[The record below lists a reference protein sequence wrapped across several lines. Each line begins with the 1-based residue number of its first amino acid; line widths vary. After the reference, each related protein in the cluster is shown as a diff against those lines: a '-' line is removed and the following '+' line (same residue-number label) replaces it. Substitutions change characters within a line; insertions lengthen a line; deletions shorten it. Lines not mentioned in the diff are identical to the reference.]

1 MDKIG
6 HFFRWIFL
14 DKESNTWKEY
24 CKNNG
29 LVKEAPK
36 EEPEPVKEPISLE
49 KTVEQVKKSGAEK
62 PVIVMNENDFEHYTE
77 EVKLEPNVFFPEPSN
92 AEKIERC
99 KQIICNYMYDCNES
113 KTAVADLLG
122 NNRNEWYIVSDGL
135 NRRSKLITESLEYL
149 TKKKWEF
156 LGEVESSVYGWR
168 VDYSRMLDKEYEKNI

>member
-29 LVKEAPK
+29 LVKEEPK
-36 EEPEPVKEPISLE
+36 EEIKTIILE
-49 KTVEQVKKSGAEK
+49 KVTDKKETEK
-62 PVIVMNENDFEHYTE
+62 PVEE

-92 AEKIERC
+92 KEKIERC

-135 NRRSKLITESLEYL
+135 NGRSKLITESLEYL

-168 VDYSRMLDKEYEKNI
+168 VDYSKMLDKEYEKNI

>member
-1 MDKIG
+1 MNKIG

-14 DKESNTWKEY
+14 DKESNTWKEF
-24 CKNNG
+24 CLKNG
-29 LVKEAPK
+29 LVKEEPK
-36 EEPEPVKEPISLE
+36 EEIKTIVLE
-49 KTVEQVKKSGAEK
+49 KATDKEETKKSVE
-62 PVIVMNENDFEHYTE
+62 E

-99 KQIICNYMYDCNES
+99 KQIICNYTYDCNES

-122 NNRNEWYIVSDGL
+122 NNRNEWYIVSAGL
-135 NRRSKLITESLEYL
+135 SGRSKLITESLEYL

>member
-1 MDKIG
+1 MNKIG

-29 LVKEAPK
+29 LVKEEPKAEAK
-36 EEPEPVKEPISLE
+36 EEIKTIILE
-49 KTVEQVKKSGAEK
+49 KVTDKKETEK
-62 PVIVMNENDFEHYTE
+62 PVEE

-122 NNRNEWYIVSDGL
+122 NNRDKWYIVSDGL
-135 NRRSKLITESLEYL
+135 NGRSKLITESLEYL

-168 VDYSRMLDKEYEKNI
+168 VDYSKMLDKEYEKNI

>member
-29 LVKEAPK
+29 LIKEEPK
-36 EEPEPVKEPISLE
+36 EEIKTIILE
-49 KTVEQVKKSGAEK
+49 KATDKEETEK
-62 PVIVMNENDFEHYTE
+62 PVEE

-99 KQIICNYMYDCNES
+99 KQIICNYTYDCNES

-122 NNRNEWYIVSDGL
+122 NNRDEWYIVSAGL
-135 NRRSKLITESLEYL
+135 NGRSKLITESLEYL

-168 VDYSRMLDKEYEKNI
+168 VDYSKMLDKEYEKNI

>member
-29 LVKEAPK
+29 LIKEEPK
-36 EEPEPVKEPISLE
+36 EEHKTIILE
-49 KTVEQVKKSGAEK
+49 KATDKEETKKSVE
-62 PVIVMNENDFEHYTE
+62 E

-92 AEKIERC
+92 KEKIERC

-122 NNRNEWYIVSDGL
+122 NNRDKWYIVSDGL
-135 NRRSKLITESLEYL
+135 NGRSKLITESLEYL

-156 LGEVESSVYGWR
+156 LGEVESSVYGWK
-168 VDYSRMLDKEYEKNI
+168 VDYSKMLDKINLDK

>member
-14 DKESNTWKEY
+14 DKESNTWEEY

-29 LVKEAPK
+29 LVKEEPK
-36 EEPEPVKEPISLE
+36 EEIKTIILE
-49 KTVEQVKKSGAEK
+49 KETDKEETKK
-62 PVIVMNENDFEHYTE
+62 PVEE

-92 AEKIERC
+92 KEKIERC

-113 KTAVADLLG
+113 KTAVVDLIE
-122 NNRNEWYIVSDGL
+122 NNRDKWYIVSDGL
-135 NRRSKLITESLEYL
+135 SGRSKLITESLEYL

-168 VDYSRMLDKEYEKNI
+168 VDYSKMLDKINLDK

>member
-1 MDKIG
+1 MGILETIKNG
-6 HFFRWIFL
+6 FRWIFL
-14 DKESNTWKEY
+14 DEESDTWKKY

-29 LVKEAPK
+29 LVKEEPK
-36 EEPEPVKEPISLE
+36 EEIKTIVLE
-49 KTVEQVKKSGAEK
+49 KATDEKETKKSVE
-62 PVIVMNENDFEHYTE
+62 E

-99 KQIICNYMYDCNES
+99 KQIICNYTYDCNES

-122 NNRNEWYIVSDGL
+122 NNRDEWYIVSDGL
-135 NRRSKLITESLEYL
+135 NGRSKLITESLEYL

>member
-1 MDKIG
+1 MGVLETIKNG
-6 HFFRWIFL
+6 FRWIFL

-29 LVKEAPK
+29 LVKEEPK
-36 EEPEPVKEPISLE
+36 EEIKTIILE
-49 KTVEQVKKSGAEK
+49 KATDKEETKKSVE
-62 PVIVMNENDFEHYTE
+62 E
-77 EVKLEPNVFFPEPSN
+77 EVKLEPNVFFSEPSN

-99 KQIICNYMYDCNES
+99 KQIICNYTYDCNES

-122 NNRNEWYIVSDGL
+122 NNRNEWYIVSAGL
-135 NRRSKLITESLEYL
+135 NGRAKLITESLEYL

-168 VDYSRMLDKEYEKNI
+168 VDYSRMLDKEYEKDI

>member
-1 MDKIG
+1 MSKIG

-14 DKESNTWKEY
+14 DKESNTWEEY
-24 CKNNG
+24 CKHNG
-29 LVKEAPK
+29 LVKEEPK
-36 EEPEPVKEPISLE
+36 EEIKTIILE
-49 KTVEQVKKSGAEK
+49 KTTDKETKK
-62 PVIVMNENDFEHYTE
+62 PVEE

-92 AEKIERC
+92 KEKIERC

-122 NNRNEWYIVSDGL
+122 NNRDKWYIVSDGL
-135 NRRSKLITESLEYL
+135 NGRSKLITESLEYL

-168 VDYSRMLDKEYEKNI
+168 VDYSKMLDKEYEKNI

>member
-1 MDKIG
+1 MNKIG
-6 HFFRWIFL
+6 YFFRWIFL
-14 DKESNTWKEY
+14 DKESDTWKEY

-29 LVKEAPK
+29 LIKEEPK
-36 EEPEPVKEPISLE
+36 EEIKTIVLE
-49 KTVEQVKKSGAEK
+49 KATDKEETKKSVE
-62 PVIVMNENDFEHYTE
+62 E

-99 KQIICNYMYDCNES
+99 KQIICNYTYDCNES

-122 NNRNEWYIVSDGL
+122 NNRNEWYIVSAGL
-135 NRRSKLITESLEYL
+135 SGRSKLITESLEYL

-168 VDYSRMLDKEYEKNI
+168 VDYSKMLDKEYEKNI

>member
-29 LVKEAPK
+29 LIKEEPK
-36 EEPEPVKEPISLE
+36 EEIKTIVLE
-49 KTVEQVKKSGAEK
+49 KAIDKKETKK
-62 PVIVMNENDFEHYTE
+62 PVEKEVTE
-77 EVKLEPNVFFPEPSN
+77 EAKDLYLFPYFST
-92 AEKIERC
+92 AEKIEKC
-99 KQIICNYMYDCNES
+99 KQIICNYTYDCNES

-135 NRRSKLITESLEYL
+135 NGRSKLITESLEYL
-149 TKKKWEF
+149 TKKKWEY

-168 VDYSRMLDKEYEKNI
+168 VDYSKMLDKEYEKNI

>member
-29 LVKEAPK
+29 LVKEEPK
-36 EEPEPVKEPISLE
+36 EEIKTIILE
-49 KTVEQVKKSGAEK
+49 KATDKEETKKSVE
-62 PVIVMNENDFEHYTE
+62 E

-99 KQIICNYMYDCNES
+99 KQIICNYTYDCNES

-122 NNRNEWYIVSDGL
+122 NNRDEWYIVSDGL
-135 NRRSKLITESLEYL
+135 NGRSKLITESLEYL

-168 VDYSRMLDKEYEKNI
+168 VDYSKMLDKEYEKDI

>member
-14 DKESNTWKEY
+14 DKESNTWEDY
-24 CKNNG
+24 CKHNG
-29 LVKEAPK
+29 LIKEEPK
-36 EEPEPVKEPISLE
+36 EEPEPVKKLISLE

-62 PVIVMNENDFEHYTE
+62 PVVVMNDDEFEYYAKNQAE
-77 EVKLEPNVFFPEPSN
+77 WE

-122 NNRNEWYIVSDGL
+122 NNRNEWYIVSAGLDG
-135 NRRSKLITESLEYL
+135 RSKLITESLEYL

-156 LGEVESSVYGWR
+156 LGEVENSVYGWR
-168 VDYSRMLDKEYEKNI
+168 VDYSKMLDRINLDK

>member
-14 DKESNTWKEY
+14 DKESNTWGEY

-29 LVKEAPK
+29 LIKEEPK
-36 EEPEPVKEPISLE
+36 EEHKTIILE
-49 KTVEQVKKSGAEK
+49 KTTDKKETKKS
-62 PVIVMNENDFEHYTE
+62 VDE

-99 KQIICNYMYDCNES
+99 KQIICNYTYDCNES

-122 NNRNEWYIVSDGL
+122 NNRNEWYIVSAGL
-135 NRRSKLITESLEYL
+135 NGRSKLITESLEYL

-168 VDYSRMLDKEYEKNI
+168 VDYSKMLDKEYEKDI

>member
-29 LVKEAPK
+29 LIKEEPK
-36 EEPEPVKEPISLE
+36 EEIKTIILE
-49 KTVEQVKKSGAEK
+49 KATDKEETEK
-62 PVIVMNENDFEHYTE
+62 PVEE

-99 KQIICNYMYDCNES
+99 KQIICNYTYDCNES

-135 NRRSKLITESLEYL
+135 NGRSKLITESLEYL

-168 VDYSRMLDKEYEKNI
+168 VDYSKMLDKEYEKNI

>member
-1 MDKIG
+1 MGVLETIKNG
-6 HFFRWIFL
+6 FRWIFL
-14 DKESNTWKEY
+14 DKESNTWEEY

-29 LVKEAPK
+29 LVKEEPK
-36 EEPEPVKEPISLE
+36 EEIKTIILE
-49 KTVEQVKKSGAEK
+49 KETEK
-62 PVIVMNENDFEHYTE
+62 PVEE

-99 KQIICNYMYDCNES
+99 KQIICNYTYDCNES

-135 NRRSKLITESLEYL
+135 NGRSKLITESLEYL

-168 VDYSRMLDKEYEKNI
+168 VDYSKMLDKEYEKNI

>member
-1 MDKIG
+1 MNKIG

-24 CKNNG
+24 CKHNG
-29 LVKEAPK
+29 LVKEEPK
-36 EEPEPVKEPISLE
+36 EEIKTIILE
-49 KTVEQVKKSGAEK
+49 KATDKKETEKSVE
-62 PVIVMNENDFEHYTE
+62 E

-92 AEKIERC
+92 KEKIERC
-99 KQIICNYMYDCNES
+99 KQIICNYMYDCDES

-135 NRRSKLITESLEYL
+135 NGRSKLITESLEYL

-168 VDYSRMLDKEYEKNI
+168 VDYSKMLDKEYEKNI

>member
-1 MDKIG
+1 MGVLETIKNG
-6 HFFRWIFL
+6 FRWIFL

-29 LVKEAPK
+29 LVKEEPK
-36 EEPEPVKEPISLE
+36 EEIKTIILE
-49 KTVEQVKKSGAEK
+49 KATDKEETKKSVE
-62 PVIVMNENDFEHYTE
+62 E

-99 KQIICNYMYDCNES
+99 KQIICNYTYDCNES

-122 NNRNEWYIVSDGL
+122 NNRDEWYIVSDGL
-135 NRRSKLITESLEYL
+135 NGRSKLITESLEYL

-168 VDYSRMLDKEYEKNI
+168 VDYSKMLDKEYEKDI

>member
-1 MDKIG
+1 MGVLETIKNG
-6 HFFRWIFL
+6 FRWIFL

-29 LVKEAPK
+29 LVKEEPK
-36 EEPEPVKEPISLE
+36 EKIKTIVLE
-49 KTVEQVKKSGAEK
+49 KVTDKKETEK
-62 PVIVMNENDFEHYTE
+62 PVEE

-92 AEKIERC
+92 KEKIERC

-135 NRRSKLITESLEYL
+135 NGRSKLITESLEYL

-168 VDYSRMLDKEYEKNI
+168 VDYSKMLDKEYEKNI

>member
-14 DKESNTWKEY
+14 DKEDKTWEDY
-24 CKNNG
+24 CKHNI
-29 LVKEAPK
+29 LVKEEPK
-36 EEPEPVKEPISLE
+36 EEIKTIILE
-49 KTVEQVKKSGAEK
+49 KATDKEETKK
-62 PVIVMNENDFEHYTE
+62 PVEE
-77 EVKLEPNVFFPEPSN
+77 EVKVEPNVFFPWLSN

-122 NNRNEWYIVSDGL
+122 NNRNEWYIVSAGL
-135 NRRSKLITESLEYL
+135 NGRSKLITESLEYL

-168 VDYSRMLDKEYEKNI
+168 VDYSKMLDKYYEKDI

>member
-1 MDKIG
+1 MNKIG

-14 DKESNTWKEY
+14 DKESNTWEEY

-29 LVKEAPK
+29 LVKEEPK
-36 EEPEPVKEPISLE
+36 EEIKTIILE
-49 KTVEQVKKSGAEK
+49 KVTDKKETEK
-62 PVIVMNENDFEHYTE
+62 PVEE

-92 AEKIERC
+92 KEKIERC

-135 NRRSKLITESLEYL
+135 NGRSKLITESLEYL

-168 VDYSRMLDKEYEKNI
+168 VDYSKMLDKEYEKNI

>member
-1 MDKIG
+1 MSKIG

-14 DKESNTWKEY
+14 DKESNTWEDY
-24 CKNNG
+24 CKHND
-29 LVKEAPK
+29 LVKEEPK
-36 EEPEPVKEPISLE
+36 EETKTIILE
-49 KTVEQVKKSGAEK
+49 KVTDKKETEK
-62 PVIVMNENDFEHYTE
+62 PVEE

-92 AEKIERC
+92 KEKIERC

-135 NRRSKLITESLEYL
+135 NGRSKLITESLEYL

-168 VDYSRMLDKEYEKNI
+168 VDYSKMLDKEYEKNI

>member
-14 DKESNTWKEY
+14 DKESNTWEEY

-29 LVKEAPK
+29 LVKEEPK
-36 EEPEPVKEPISLE
+36 EEIKTIILE
-49 KTVEQVKKSGAEK
+49 KTTDKKETKKS
-62 PVIVMNENDFEHYTE
+62 VDE

-99 KQIICNYMYDCNES
+99 KQIICNYTYDCNES

-122 NNRNEWYIVSDGL
+122 NNRNEWYIVSAGL
-135 NRRSKLITESLEYL
+135 NGRSKLITESLEYL
-149 TKKKWEF
+149 TKKKWEY
-156 LGEVESSVYGWR
+156 LGEVESSVYGWK
-168 VDYSRMLDKEYEKNI
+168 VDYSKMLDKEYEKNI

>member
-14 DKESNTWKEY
+14 DKESNTWQEY

-29 LVKEAPK
+29 LVKEEPK
-36 EEPEPVKEPISLE
+36 EKIKTIILE
-49 KTVEQVKKSGAEK
+49 KATDKKETEKLVE
-62 PVIVMNENDFEHYTE
+62 E
-77 EVKLEPNVFFPEPSN
+77 EVKLESNVFFPEPSN
-92 AEKIERC
+92 KEKLERC

-113 KTAVADLLG
+113 KTAVADLLD
-122 NNRNEWYIVSDGL
+122 NNRDTWYIVSDGL
-135 NRRSKLITESLEYL
+135 NGRSKLITESLEYL

-168 VDYSRMLDKEYEKNI
+168 VDYSRMLDKAYEKDI

>member
-29 LVKEAPK
+29 LVKEEPK
-36 EEPEPVKEPISLE
+36 EEIKTIILE
-49 KTVEQVKKSGAEK
+49 KATDKEETKKSVE
-62 PVIVMNENDFEHYTE
+62 E

-99 KQIICNYMYDCNES
+99 KQIICNYTYDCNES

-122 NNRNEWYIVSDGL
+122 NNRNEWYIVSAGL
-135 NRRSKLITESLEYL
+135 SGRSKLITESLEYL

-168 VDYSRMLDKEYEKNI
+168 VDYSKMLDKINLDK

>member
-1 MDKIG
+1 MGVLETIKNG
-6 HFFRWIFL
+6 FRWIFL
-14 DKESNTWKEY
+14 DKESNTWEEY

-29 LVKEAPK
+29 LVKEEPK
-36 EEPEPVKEPISLE
+36 EEIKTIILE
-49 KTVEQVKKSGAEK
+49 KTTDKKETEK
-62 PVIVMNENDFEHYTE
+62 PVEE

-92 AEKIERC
+92 IEKIERC

-135 NRRSKLITESLEYL
+135 NGRSKLITESLEYL

-168 VDYSRMLDKEYEKNI
+168 VDYSKMLDKEYEKNI

>member
-6 HFFRWIFL
+6 HFFKWIFL

-29 LVKEAPK
+29 LIKEEPK
-36 EEPEPVKEPISLE
+36 EEIKTIILE
-49 KTVEQVKKSGAEK
+49 KATDKKETEK
-62 PVIVMNENDFEHYTE
+62 PVEE

-92 AEKIERC
+92 KEKIERC

-135 NRRSKLITESLEYL
+135 NGRSKLITESLEYL

-168 VDYSRMLDKEYEKNI
+168 VDYSKMLDKINLDK

>member
-29 LVKEAPK
+29 LIKEEPK
-36 EEPEPVKEPISLE
+36 EEIKTIILE
-49 KTVEQVKKSGAEK
+49 KATDKKETEK
-62 PVIVMNENDFEHYTE
+62 PVEE

-99 KQIICNYMYDCNES
+99 KQIICNYTYDCNES

-122 NNRNEWYIVSDGL
+122 NNRNEWYIVSAGL
-135 NRRSKLITESLEYL
+135 SGRSKLITESLEYL

-168 VDYSRMLDKEYEKNI
+168 VDYSKMLDKEYEKNI

>member
-14 DKESNTWKEY
+14 DKESNTWEEY

-36 EEPEPVKEPISLE
+36 AEAKEEIKTIILE
-49 KTVEQVKKSGAEK
+49 KATDKKETEK
-62 PVIVMNENDFEHYTE
+62 PVEE
-77 EVKLEPNVFFPEPSN
+77 EVPEEPNVFFPEPSN
-92 AEKIERC
+92 KEKIERC

-122 NNRNEWYIVSDGL
+122 NNRDKWYIVSDGL
-135 NRRSKLITESLEYL
+135 NGRSKLITESLEYL

-168 VDYSRMLDKEYEKNI
+168 VDYSKMLDKINLDK

>member
-1 MDKIG
+1 MNKIG

-29 LVKEAPK
+29 LVKEEPKAEAK
-36 EEPEPVKEPISLE
+36 EEIKTIILE
-49 KTVEQVKKSGAEK
+49 KVTDKKETEK
-62 PVIVMNENDFEHYTE
+62 PVEE

-122 NNRNEWYIVSDGL
+122 NNRDKWYIVSDGL
-135 NRRSKLITESLEYL
+135 NGRSKLITESLEYL

-168 VDYSRMLDKEYEKNI
+168 VDYSKILDKEYEKNI

>member
-14 DKESNTWKEY
+14 DKESNTWEEY

-29 LVKEAPK
+29 LVKEEPK
-36 EEPEPVKEPISLE
+36 EEVKEPISLE

-62 PVIVMNENDFEHYTE
+62 PVVVMNENDFECYTE
-77 EVKLEPNVFFPEPSN
+77 EAKDLYLFPYFSN

-99 KQIICNYMYDCNES
+99 KQIICNYTYDCNES

-122 NNRNEWYIVSDGL
+122 NNRNEWYIVAAGL
-135 NRRSKLITESLEYL
+135 NGRSKLITESLEYL
-149 TKKKWEF
+149 TKKKWEY

-168 VDYSRMLDKEYEKNI
+168 VDYSKMLDKEYEKDI